1 MSAFVRP
8 DFDQIKIKP
17 ANWRGR
23 LTTKTSTGQVQRRVN
38 ARRERG
44 QRKKDS
50 IPRPTDKLMYLE
62 PATLPAPQSL
72 LGQQITICGQEILAQ
87 SAGHIGNFL

>member
-8 DFDQIKIKP
+8 DFDQLEIKP

-38 ARRERG
+38 AQQESD
-44 QRKKDS
+44 RKKDS
-50 IPRPTDKLMYLE
+50 TDMLMYLE

-72 LGQQITICGQEILAQ
+72 LTMRSLSVGRKY
-87 SAGHIGNFL
+87 

>member
-8 DFDQIKIKP
+8 DFDQLEIKP

-38 ARRERG
+38 AQQEFFG
-44 QRKKDS
+44 TDRKKDS
-50 IPRPTDKLMYLE
+50 TDMLMYLE

-72 LGQQITICGQEILAQ
+72 LTMRSLSVGRKY
-87 SAGHIGNFL
+87 

>member
-38 ARRERG
+38 ARRALFGTPNVCGAEEKG
-44 QRKKDS
+44 FNS
-50 IPRPTDKLMYLE
+50 
-62 PATLPAPQSL
+62 PA
-72 LGQQITICGQEILAQ
+72 
-87 SAGHIGNFL
+87 N

>member
-8 DFDQIKIKP
+8 DFDQLEIKP

-23 LTTKTSTGQVQRRVN
+23 LTTKTSPGQVQRRVN
-38 ARRERG
+38 AQRESD
-44 QRKKDS
+44 RKKDS
-50 IPRPTDKLMYLE
+50 TDMLMYSE

-72 LGQQITICGQEILAQ
+72 LTMRSLSVGRKY
-87 SAGHIGNFL
+87 

>member
-44 QRKKDS
+44 RRKKDS

-72 LGQQITICGQEILAQ
+72 LANRSLSVGRKY
-87 SAGHIGNFL
+87 

>member
-8 DFDQIKIKP
+8 DFDQLKIKP

-38 ARRERG
+38 AQRELFG
-44 QRKKDS
+44 TDRKKDS
-50 IPRPTDKLMYLE
+50 TDMLMYLE
-62 PATLPAPQSL
+62 PAILPAPQSL
-72 LGQQITICGQEILAQ
+72 LTNRSLSVGRKY
-87 SAGHIGNFL
+87 

>member
-8 DFDQIKIKP
+8 DFDQLEIKP

-38 ARRERG
+38 AQRKSD
-44 QRKKDS
+44 RKKDS
-50 IPRPTDKLMYLE
+50 TDMLMYLE

-72 LGQQITICGQEILAQ
+72 LTNRSLSVGRKY
-87 SAGHIGNFL
+87 